1 LLAHMYSVQIFRYS
15 LMQVALNTIG
25 SEAEDGFDP

>member
-1 LLAHMYSVQIFRYS
+1 MYSGQIFRYS